1 MDTQAG
7 VLSFYREA
15 GPSLVECSQA
25 GGRFRLL
32 RKEFL
37 AMSMNRRAFLHTS
50 ALAGAGLAV
59 ALMADISL
67 IDEEAR
73 FTDGH
78 LKIGVAAGDH
88 AAICWPLLCGMA
100 KAKYYLLTADFIDG
114 KTADQIGLVSK
125 AVPGDELLAEA
136 QKVAT
141 KLATGPQQA
150 LQLTKRALNLW
161 MDQAA
166 PIFDASL
173 AFEMLGFLGP
183 EGAEGVRSMQE
194 KRRPDFTN

>member
-1 MDTQAG
+1 M
-7 VLSFYREA
+7 LSLEPLQTTLIEREY
-15 GPSLVECSQA
+15 G
-25 GGRFRLL
+25 
-32 RKEFL
+32 
-37 AMSMNRRAFLHTS
+37 
-50 ALAGAGLAV
+50 GLAV

-183 EGAEGVRSMQE
+183 EGAEGVRSMQD
-194 KRRPDFTN
+194 KRRPDFTD